1 MTRRRSKS
9 KREWISSGNTNR
21 SNIKTRLI
29 INTAKNKDIL
39 KTARRGMPSYHRLPG
54 NPVSSLSYKDAS
66 KFIASSTLSPMCNN
80 FAALS
85 EIPNCAMCSSTQLS
99 QHHEAS
105 WSSQRNRARSAA
117 SEMARNA
124 DVFPPDA
131 SSSNAKSTIAY
142 SFTKKEKK
150 KVSTTERE
158 RKRCKLKLSLLFLL
172 FSKWNGFFIWATT
185 EMDGAFSFDIV
196 CEFRHPQML
205 LSSPSL
211 KKLFFIVVRKE
222 GKSKKDIN

>member
-1 MTRRRSKS
+1 
-9 KREWISSGNTNR
+9 
-21 SNIKTRLI
+21 
-29 INTAKNKDIL
+29 
-39 KTARRGMPSYHRLPG
+39 MPSYHRLPG

-117 SEMARNA
+117 SDMARNA

-131 SSSNAKSTIAY
+131 STSNAKSTIAY

-158 RKRCKLKLSLLFLL
+158 RKRCKLKLSLLFLSPFLKMKRL
-172 FSKWNGFFIWATT
+172 FYMSDYGNGWRIF
-185 EMDGAFSFDIV
+185 
-196 CEFRHPQML
+196 FRH
-205 LSSPSL
+205 SL
-211 KKLFFIVVRKE
+211 RIPTSTNAVIVTVAKKAFLHRGAKRRERQKRHKLRINAKE
-222 GKSKKDIN
+222 L